1 MKINKLILLFATL
14 FIGLAS
20 LHGQYRWD
28 VGIASGTGNYLGD
41 IGGDEL
47 DGRDLFF
54 DLHLDQTKFSSHLF
68 ARYRFNNT
76 TSVRFSLG
84 TVFIEDTDAAS
95 TNPGR
100 AARNAHFRNTIYE
113 GSVRVQGVFWARPN
127 LLPYKYRRQVSGE
140 VYGIGGLTY
149 FMHNPQARMTR
160 EATEGLY
167 EAGLINKNPD
177 SFDYDL
183 WYDLRGYQTEGRAY
197 SRSSFAIPLGIG
209 AGFSWNKYWKLGVEM
224 VWSVT
229 FTDFLDDLSTTYPDT
244 ENLTDIEIIL
254 SRPSGLP
261 NSPGSQRGSPDRNDA
276 FGTLQVSISKII
288 KYQSDFSKQSFGKGK
303 EETNGWTFPRG
314 GDEPRIYNRKGRRRF

>member
-209 AGFSWNKYWKLGVEM
+209 AGFTLNKYWRLGLEM

-229 FTDFLDDLSTTYPDT
+229 FTDFLDDLSTTYADT

-276 FGTLQVSISKII
+276 FGTLQVSISKMI
-288 KYQSDFSKQSFGKGK
+288 KYQSDFSKRSYGKSK
-303 EETNGWTFPRG
+303 KKKRGWTSQKSKSKRQRLKKTF
-314 GDEPRIYNRKGRRRF
+314 